1 MNKRFNIIAA
11 CAILL
16 AGIFI
21 GGYFVLQAK
30 SGSADFTETLTS
42 LFKGTDEKNQDEK
55 TRDQD
60 NDGLTDWQEE
70 IYKTDM
76 LNPDTDNDGYLDGE
90 EVLSGYDPTK
100 PAPDD
105 KLSDKAINPRPA
117 KGSFVGVN
125 LTEELGKSIVENIQA
140 NPSAALSDEATM
152 DIQAND
158 LVTNALAAALAK
170 SPNLNLI
177 PTISD
182 NDIKISQET
191 SKEAEDTYTKKML
204 EISVSAGAKYG
215 LNKPVLEIAEKAL
228 ETKSFFEFDKY
239 INAYKEDYLAAKEI
253 AAPIRWKEIHKKNL
267 AFLIGEA
274 NILEALKL
282 TDQDPLRAALA
293 AQQYQSIIAGY
304 KEMTNEASALITG
317 SEIITP

>member
-16 AGIFI
+16 AGILI

-70 IYKTDM
+70 IYKTDL

-105 KLSDKAINPRPA
+105 KLIETAINPRPA

-125 LTEELGKSIVENIQA
+125 LTEELGKSILENIQA
-140 NPSAALSDEATM
+140 NPSAALSDETTM
-152 DIQAND
+152 DLQAND
-158 LVTNALAAALAK
+158 LITNALATALAK

-177 PTISD
+177 PEISD
-182 NDIKISQET
+182 NDIKISSET
-191 SKEAEDTYTKKML
+191 SREAEENYTKKIS
-204 EISVSAGAKYG
+204 EIISEKAGFQKS
-215 LNKPVLEIAEKAL
+215 VLEIAEKAAQ
-228 ETKSFFEFDKY
+228 TKNYSELDKY
-239 INAYKEDYLAAKEI
+239 IAGYIDGYLACKEVI
-253 AAPIRWKEIHKKNL
+253 VPIRWKEIHKKNL
-267 AFLIGEA
+267 SFLLGSA
-274 NILEALKL
+274 NIFQSFKMLE
-282 TDQDPLRAALA
+282 QDPFRAALA
-293 AQQYQSIIAGY
+293 IQQYQAIVSGY
-304 KEMTNEASALITG
+304 KQMTEEIESLIK
-317 SEIITP
+317 SFLPHEP